1 MSFEKNKILLK
12 AFIESQFGYYP
23 LTWVSHNREAN
34 SRMNNTH
41 ERALTGYNDNI
52 SSIEEVL

>member
-52 SSIEEVL
+52 S